1 MKKWISVFLTLVM
14 VCTCCAALAERVPA
28 CYEYALTEEGAYV
41 ENLIFNE
48 DVIISGDN
56 SQIVFS
62 NCEFN
67 ANIINTSNEGTR
79 VLLLGCDVNGVCVLQ
94 NDIPDATIDSSMPKF
109 LTTSPITA
117 VTDGCSGTVCALGD
131 FDVTFDGETYAMAS
145 CQYFSNAT
153 NPDAGMVPYEG
164 QEASYHVV
172 SKWYENGER
181 VVFTMCEY
189 DPEA

>member
-1 MKKWISVFLTLVM
+1 MKKWIAMLITLTMLF
-14 VCTCCAALAERVPA
+14 TCCAAMAERVPA
-28 CYEYALTEEGAYV
+28 CYEYALTEEGAYY

-56 SQIVFS
+56 SQIVFV

-67 ANIINTSNEGTR
+67 ANIINTANEGTR
-79 VLLLGCDVNGVCVLQ
+79 VMLLECDVNGTCVLQ

-109 LTTSPITA
+109 ITSAPINA
-117 VTDGCSGTVCALGD
+117 VTNGCSGTVCALGD
-131 FDVTFDGETYAMAS
+131 FDITIDGETYTLAS
-145 CQYFSNAT
+145 CQYFSDVT
-153 NPDAGMVPYEG
+153 HPEAGMVPYEG
-164 QEASYHVV
+164 QEASYHIA
-172 SKWYENGER
+172 SMWYENGER